1 MESGLINGAVFIDL
15 RKAFNMVNTDLLL
28 RKLAVYRCHDLTLSW
43 FKSYLQER
51 DQCVQFKG
59 TLSSKKSSLY
69 GVPQGSILGP
79 LLFIMFIN
87 DLPLYVNSNT
97 DMYADD
103 STIHTS
109 ARTVEELNNKLTEDM
124 TNVQA
129 WCTNNNLVLNDGK
142 TKALMI
148 TTYQR
153 AAILNSKLRVEFNGV
168 HAVKEY
174 QQ

>member
-1 MESGLINGAVFIDL
+1 MWGQNGSKRGAKFGPFLKGPNWPHFIGAVLGSKFWPHFWGQNGTFL
-15 RKAFNMVNTDLLL
+15 FTV
-28 RKLAVYRCHDLTLSW
+28 
-43 FKSYLQER
+43 
-51 DQCVQFKG
+51 CVQFKG

-142 TKALMI
+142 TKAMMI
-148 TTYQR
+148 TTY
-153 AAILNSKLRVEFNGV
+153 
-168 HAVKEY
+168 
-174 QQ
+174 

>member
-1 MESGLINGAVFIDL
+1 
-15 RKAFNMVNTDLLL
+15 MVDTDLLL
-28 RKLAVYRCHDLTLSW
+28 RKLAVYKCDDLTLSW

-51 DQCVQFKG
+51 DQCVHFKG

-69 GVPQGSILGP
+69 GPPRKYSRT
-79 LLFIMFIN
+79 FIVN
-87 DLPLYVNSNT
+87 DLPLYANSNT

-129 WCTNNNLVLNDGK
+129 WCTNNN
-142 TKALMI
+142 M
-148 TTYQR
+148 
-153 AAILNSKLRVEFNGV
+153 
-168 HAVKEY
+168 
-174 QQ
+174 